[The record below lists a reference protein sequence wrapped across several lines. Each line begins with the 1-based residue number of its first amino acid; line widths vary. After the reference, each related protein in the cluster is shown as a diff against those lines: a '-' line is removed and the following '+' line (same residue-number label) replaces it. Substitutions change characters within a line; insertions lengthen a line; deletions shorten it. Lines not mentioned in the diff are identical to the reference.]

1 MELVS
6 QVQRSKKKFNHNQR
20 NSSFNIKINHHFIL
34 SQKEILIPSS
44 YMTRLS
50 HERFFKKWPLNSS
63 IKNDCSRK
71 SNHKIK
77 RKTSVYLRRI

>member
-1 MELVS
+1 M
-6 QVQRSKKKFNHNQR
+6 
-20 NSSFNIKINHHFIL
+20 L

-44 YMTRLS
+44 YITRLS

-77 RKTSVYLRRI
+77 KKNECVLVAYLIPCQYKYMRKLIFFQLTAN